1 MISGRTEALEA
12 QANDDEVSQVI
23 HAKRSTITARDQTVV
38 SAPIRE
44 RFGLGPSTRLEWIV
58 DGDGAIRVV
67 PVDLDPIRAFRGSGA
82 GGGTTRLLKELQ
94 LDRRKEDGAER
105 VAQLLQA
112 ARSGESRCLVCFMSR
127 MEVLDRV
134 LKDEGERHARLADA
148 QLQSLPITWVP
159 CSDALLEQAAA
170 IKACPPLSLAAAW
183 IAAAAQ
189 REGAVLVHKDPE
201 FRALDQVPQ
210 EWLG

>member
-1 MISGRTEALEA
+1 MSSRWLLDTSALLA
-12 QANDDEVSQVI
+12 LRDD
-23 HAKRSTITARDQTVV
+23 
-38 SAPIRE
+38 
-44 RFGLGPSTRLEWIV
+44 
-58 DGDGAIRVV
+58 
-67 PVDLDPIRAFRGSGA
+67 
-82 GGGTTRLLKELQ
+82 
-94 LDRRKEDGAER
+94 EDGAER
-105 VAQLLQA
+105 VALLLQSA
-112 ARSGESRCLVCFMSR
+112 QDGESRCLVCFMSR
-127 MEVLDRV
+127 MEILYRV
-134 LKDEGERHARLADA
+134 WKDESERHARLADA

-170 IKACPPLSLAAAW
+170 IKANHRLSLADAW